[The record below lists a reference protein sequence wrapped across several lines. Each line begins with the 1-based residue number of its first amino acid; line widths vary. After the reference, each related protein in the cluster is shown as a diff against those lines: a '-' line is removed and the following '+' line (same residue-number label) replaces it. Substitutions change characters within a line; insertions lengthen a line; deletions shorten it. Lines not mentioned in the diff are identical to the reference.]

1 MSVQEQVI
9 AIVIRMALIAEYSFF
24 SSKTRCY
31 YENQNLFLSAGITDV
46 GNYTLVKDQFES
58 QFSNYLSY
66 KLVIEIPY

>member
-24 SSKTRCY
+24 SSKTGCY

-46 GNYTLVKDQFES
+46 GNYTLRV
-58 QFSNYLSY
+58 N
-66 KLVIEIPY
+66 LVTIFLTNLL